1 MLADERRQ
9 AILRAVEQRGA
20 ITVKELA
27 EEMGVSAVTLR
38 QDVRELAD
46 RGLLARVHGG
56 APASSEMC
64 IRDSNGSNPVIRV
77 SGTPQRETTGQLRVV
92 TVEATN

>member
-1 MLADERRQ
+1 M
-9 AILRAVEQRGA
+9 EQRGA

-56 APASSEMC
+56 ARALAGAPAAGGGPAAGAPAA
-64 IRDSNGSNPVIRV
+64 RVAPVQE
-77 SGTPQRETTGQLRVV
+77 P
-92 TVEATN
+92 AAAAP

>member
-38 QDVRELAD
+38 
-46 RGLLARVHGG
+46 
-56 APASSEMC
+56 
-64 IRDSNGSNPVIRV
+64 
-77 SGTPQRETTGQLRVV
+77 
-92 TVEATN
+92 